1 MRAVRSLT
9 LLFAL
14 AGASTAHAE
23 EPKERPMSAE
33 HAEKLLAFYRDL
45 VDTVVKHSPDC
56 PAVATEVDGLITR
69 SINTVNMMWANKK
82 LKHSVPADVQKQ
94 LNQRGVELVGA
105 LRPCWNDARVKA
117 AFKRMQLPKEQ
128 PAPRRAAKPAEKPPA
143 EKPAGQ
149 DAQK

>member
-23 EPKERPMSAE
+23 EPKEKPMSAA
-33 HAEKLLAFYRDL
+33 HAEKLLAFFGEL
-45 VDTVVKHSPDC
+45 VDTAVKHSADC
-56 PAVATEVDGLITR
+56 PTLATEVDGLITR
-69 SINTVNMMWANKK
+69 NINTVNLMWANKK

-94 LNQRGVELVGA
+94 LDQRGVELVGA

-117 AFKRMQLPKEQ
+117 AFKRMQLPKEP
-128 PAPRRAAKPAEKPPA
+128 PAPRRAPAPA

-149 DAQK
+149 DEKK